1 MLRAISTNDLKE
13 VTKLLDE
20 GFPINEPIDEKYK
33 YNALQIAATNNHF
46 PLIEILVLRGADI
59 NKRDQWGNTP
69 LMIAVNNHNYEAIH
83 SLMRNGSDKNI
94 KNNYG
99 LTAM

>member
-1 MLRAISTNDLKE
+1 MLI
-13 VTKLLDE
+13 
-20 GFPINEPIDEKYK
+20 
-33 YNALQIAATNNHF
+33 
-46 PLIEILVLRGADI
+46 LRGADI
-59 NKRDQWGNTP
+59 NKPDQWGNTP
-69 LMIAVNNHNYEAIH
+69 LIIAVNNHNYEAIH